1 MQEGTITTIRQL
13 DYVIY
18 RPAGNYCSKTL
29 KSKLI
34 NLNYDDKTSDLGL
47 VPENVMAWHAFMLY
61 VLPIH
66 NAVALG
72 KIILG

>member
-1 MQEGTITTIRQL
+1 LKKIN
-13 DYVIY
+13 VIIKKF
-18 RPAGNYCSKTL
+18 P
-29 KSKLI
+29 KLI